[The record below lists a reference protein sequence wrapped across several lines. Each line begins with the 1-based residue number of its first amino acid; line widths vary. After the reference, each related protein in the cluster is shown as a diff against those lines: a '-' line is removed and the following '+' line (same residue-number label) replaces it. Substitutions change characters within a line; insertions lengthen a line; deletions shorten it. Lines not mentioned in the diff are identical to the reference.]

1 MGRFDYFLIDGRME
15 SCPPSLHNG
24 KPCNGVGGGGGGL
37 ILPRK
42 LRSNRV
48 KHAIRYLNNQEDC
61 NINEAN
67 FYVRNLTFKE
77 TVVDYFSNLVLI

>member
-1 MGRFDYFLIDGRME
+1 MDEWRVALHPFIMENPVMGL
-15 SCPPSLHNG
+15 
-24 KPCNGVGGGGGGL
+24 GGGGL

>member
-24 KPCNGVGGGGGGL
+24 KPCNGVGRGGGL

>member
-1 MGRFDYFLIDGRME
+1 MDEWRVALHPSIMENSVMGW
-15 SCPPSLHNG
+15 
-24 KPCNGVGGGGGGL
+24 GGGGGL

>member
-1 MGRFDYFLIDGRME
+1 MENPVMGL
-15 SCPPSLHNG
+15 
-24 KPCNGVGGGGGGL
+24 GGGGGL